1 MTRRKFHKSDTDI
14 VLAGV
19 CGGLAEF
26 LRIDATIVRLSVV
39 FVALV
44 TAVIPVVLVYIVAI
58 FIVPAPPVVHKDA
71 RVYDQTPE

>member
-1 MTRRKFHKSDTDI
+1 MTRRKFHKSDTNR

-26 LRIDATIVRLSVV
+26 FQIDATIVRLSVV

-44 TAVIPVVLVYIVAI
+44 TAIIPVVLVYIVAI
-58 FIVPAPPVVHKDA
+58 FIVPSPVHTRDGVKIH
-71 RVYDQTPE
+71 DQK

>member
-1 MTRRKFHKSDTDI
+1 MTRRKFHKSDTDR
-14 VLAGV
+14 VFAGV

-26 LRIDATIVRLSVV
+26 LQIDATVIRLAVV

-44 TAVIPVVLVYIVAI
+44 TAIIPVVIVYIVAI
-58 FIVPAPPVVHKDA
+58 FIVPAAPVVHKGA

>member
-1 MTRRKFHKSDTDI
+1 MTRRKFHKSDTDR

-26 LRIDATIVRLSVV
+26 LQIDATIIRLAVV

-44 TAVIPVVLVYIVAI
+44 TAIIPVVIVYIVAI
-58 FIVPAPPVVHKDA
+58 FIVPAAPVAHKGA